1 MKILMYGDSIT
12 DAIRLR
18 EEAIGSVYSYGNGY
32 VKFIS
37 GDLALKDPHGYEII
51 NRGISGNRI
60 VDLYARVKADVWN
73 HNPDVLSILIG
84 VNDIWHELSYE
95 NGVDVVRF
103 ERMYRMLLDDTLARL
118 SDIKL
123 ILCEPFVLKGSAT
136 EEKFDRFLET
146 YDYAKAVK
154 RIAEDYGA
162 YFLPLQAVLSEA
174 AEKYGAE
181 TVLSDGVHPATLGAK
196 IIADEWLKLFFE
208 KVDK

>member
-18 EEAIGSVYSYGNGY
+18 EEQIGSVFSYGNGY

-73 HNPDVLSILIG
+73 HEPDVLSILIG
-84 VNDIWHELSYE
+84 VNDIWHELSYQ
-95 NGVDVVRF
+95 NGVDVERF
-103 ERMYRMLLDDTLARL
+103 ERIYRMLLDDTIARL
-118 SDIKL
+118 PNIKL
-123 ILCEPFVLKGSAT
+123 IIMEPFVLRGSAT
-136 EEKFDRFLET
+136 DEKYEEFLGA

-154 RIAEDYGA
+154 RIADDYGA
-162 YFLPLQAVLSEA
+162 FFLPLQDVLSAA
-174 AEKYGAE
+174 AEKYGAD

-196 IIADEWLKLFFE
+196 IIADEWMKLFNE
-208 KVDK
+208 KLDK